1 MDKFDIMVNILTN
14 AIEEKDNN
22 KPITFLHLWNIMQKV
37 QSIYNELEE
46 NTEKTLNE
54 ILEEDSYYELGE

>member
-54 ILEEDSYYELGE
+54 ILEEDSYYELEE